1 MTDAGSAPGRHDKTE
16 VYDTLVAQI
25 LSGELPAGSAL
36 SERALVAKFG
46 ISRTP
51 IRQVLW
57 QLQQNDLVALHANRG
72 AFVKKLG
79 VHEIVELFELREVL
93 EPLACALAATRRPQ
107 AELENL
113 QAKFE
118 RAATQTSPPEHLV
131 ALGGTLHNAIVGW
144 SGNGMLQRVYEAVQ
158 MQTQLMRNLLRNA
171 HELEWASMKEHIRIL
186 RAIEARDAETA
197 RRTMEEHLR
206 RSRRAILDNLFE
218 GASGIEAASAQGAEP
233 EGHG

>member
-1 MTDAGSAPGRHDKTE
+1 MTDARSAQGRHDKNE
-16 VYDTLVAQI
+16 VYDTLVAEI
-25 LSGELPAGSAL
+25 LSGELPAGSPL
-36 SERALVAKFG
+36 SERALVARFG

-57 QLQQNDLVALHANRG
+57 QLQQNDLVTLHANRG
-72 AFVKKLG
+72 TFVKKLG
-79 VHEIVELFELREVL
+79 VHEIVELFELREAL

-107 AELENL
+107 AELESL

-118 RAATQTSPPEHLV
+118 RAASRTSPPDHLV

-144 SGNGMLQRVYEAVQ
+144 SGNRMLQRVYEVVQ

-171 HELEWASMKEHIRIL
+171 HELEWASMKEHMRIL

-197 RRTMEEHLR
+197 RSTMDEHLR
-206 RSRRAILDNLFE
+206 RSRKAILDNLFE
-218 GASGIEAASAQGAEP
+218 GASGGAATATHGGDP
-233 EGHG
+233 EGNT